1 MHAFLKSA
9 CAACLCGEPSI
20 SALLTIATS
29 TKHRK
34 SLSKSGRQY
43 KLVKL
48 AHHVSAPTQKRSKG
62 SASQDDDVTLQSAS
76 NSNVM
81 QAKKSELKT
90 KACQLMDLKEADVC
104 MWDYYGKALYANM
117 EEQLDEGVTGLGN
130 ALNDKQYVLLEEKV
144 QSQHSCMHTV
154 SIC

>member
-1 MHAFLKSA
+1 M
-9 CAACLCGEPSI
+9 
-20 SALLTIATS
+20 
-29 TKHRK
+29 
-34 SLSKSGRQY
+34 SLPQ
-43 KLVKL
+43 
-48 AHHVSAPTQKRSKG
+48 TQKRSKG
-62 SASQDDDVTLQSAS
+62 SASQDDDVTLYSAY
-76 NSNVM
+76 NSNVL

-117 EEQLDEGVTGLGN
+117 EDQLDEGVTGLGN

-144 QSQHSCMHTV
+144 QSQHSCIHTI

>member
-1 MHAFLKSA
+1 M
-9 CAACLCGEPSI
+9 
-20 SALLTIATS
+20 
-29 TKHRK
+29 
-34 SLSKSGRQY
+34 SLPQ
-43 KLVKL
+43 
-48 AHHVSAPTQKRSKG
+48 TQKSSKDPV
-62 SASQDDDVTLQSAS
+62 SQDDDVPLYSAHET
-76 NSNVM
+76 NVM

-144 QSQHSCMHTV
+144 QSQHSCVHTT